1 MKKQSG
7 FKLKSGNKPSPT
19 KFFKG
24 FVGNISKKIGKVF
37 EPVNKALGS
46 IQKEV
51 LGERTRSARGRGT
64 GRNKQFD
71 DYINQF
77 KS

>member
-37 EPVNKALGS
+37 KPVNKALGS

-51 LGERTRSARGRGT
+51 LGLEPKARTRGT
-64 GRNKQFD
+64 GRMKQFD
-71 DYINQF
+71 EYI
-77 KS
+77 KSYKS